1 MNRCPVI
8 IDTRFVEDLEEDLF
22 SEIGR
27 KLYDEDWSRLVGCNL
42 KDPSWWELA
51 LTGAVF
57 KFDSMTG
64 SWAGRFFSNYSFV
77 FYQSYIPQKAAQV
90 AFYEPMMPVTSVLTG
105 SQQRFKTDA
114 LGIARASLFDSY

>member
-42 KDPSWWELA
+42 KDPS
-51 LTGAVF
+51 
-57 KFDSMTG
+57 
-64 SWAGRFFSNYSFV
+64 
-77 FYQSYIPQKAAQV
+77 
-90 AFYEPMMPVTSVLTG
+90 
-105 SQQRFKTDA
+105 
-114 LGIARASLFDSY
+114 